1 MASKRPQ
8 LQPQNNSLKRPLI
21 SGRRKASADLFAD
34 LHESRKRLA
43 ERFGYNDARLIEY
56 VYSLPI
62 PSWIRVIDIPSNKKR
77 LTSKSA

>member
-1 MASKRPQ
+1 MASKHPPF
-8 LQPQNNSLKRPLI
+8 QPQSNSLKRPSI
-21 SGRRKASADLFAD
+21 RGRRKASADLLAD

-43 ERFGYNDARLIEY
+43 KRFGYNDARLIEY

-62 PSWIRVIDIPSNKKR
+62 PSWIRVVDIPSNKKR

>member
-1 MASKRPQ
+1 MATEHRRS
-8 LQPQNNSLKRPLI
+8 QPQSNSLKQPSIR
-21 SGRRKASADLFAD
+21 GRRKTSTGLLAD

-43 ERFGYNDARLIEY
+43 KRFGYNEARLIEY

-62 PSWIRVIDIPSNKKR
+62 PSWIRVVDIPSNKKR